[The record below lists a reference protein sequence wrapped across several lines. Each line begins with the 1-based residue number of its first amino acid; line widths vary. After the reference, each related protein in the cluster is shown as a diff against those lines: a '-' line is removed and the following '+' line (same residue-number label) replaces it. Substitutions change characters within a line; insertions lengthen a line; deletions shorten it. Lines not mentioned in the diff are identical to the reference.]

1 MKKLLAI
8 VLSVAMIAC
17 FASVAFAA
25 GEENVTAT
33 VATVNVTEADVGSEV
48 ILDVSLSD
56 NVEFGYAA
64 FKATVGDYDTE
75 ALEFIG
81 WTDETNNIPKP
92 NMKATTAENGKELG
106 WILNGQSK
114 GGVFYA
120 LKFKV
125 LKATNAAVTVN
136 FSDFSAY
143 DTADLL
149 SNALR
154 PVNVNVVAGGI
165 AVASETTDVTTTD
178 VTTTDVTTTDVTT
191 TDVTT
196 TDVTTTTTA
205 TTTTTG
211 DTTAAT
217 SVAGTVTGGTTTG
230 TNTANPKSSDASA
243 VAVAGVL
250 CAAMAAA
257 FVITKKSK

>member
-25 GEENVTAT
+25 VEENVTAT

-81 WTDETNNIPKP
+81 WTDETDNIPKP

-106 WILNGQSK
+106 WILNGESK

-143 DTADLL
+143 DTAELL

-178 VTTTDVTTTDVTT
+178 VTTADVTT

-196 TDVTTTTTA
+196 TDVTTTTTT

-211 DTTAAT
+211 ETTAAT
-217 SVAGTVTGGTTTG
+217 SVAGTVTGGTTPG
-230 TNTANPKSSDASA
+230 ANTANPKSSDASA

>member
-48 ILDVSLSD
+48 ILDVSLSE

-64 FKATVGDYDTE
+64 FKATVGDYDET

-81 WTDETNNIPKP
+81 WTDETDNIPKA
-92 NMKATTAENGKELG
+92 NMKATVADNGKELG

-191 TDVTT
+191 TTT
-196 TDVTTTTTA
+196 

-211 DTTAAT
+211 ETTAAT
-217 SVAGTVTGGTTTG
+217 SVAGTVTGGTTPG
-230 TNTANPKSSDASA
+230 ANTANPKSSDASA

>member
-149 SNALR
+149 ANALR

-196 TDVTTTTTA
+196 TTT

-211 DTTAAT
+211 ETTAAT
-217 SVAGTVTGGTTTG
+217 SVAGTVTGGTTPG
-230 TNTANPKSSDASA
+230 ANTANPKSSDASA

>member
-196 TDVTTTTTA
+196 TTT

-211 DTTAAT
+211 ETTAAT
-217 SVAGTVTGGTTTG
+217 SVAGTVTGGTTPG
-230 TNTANPKSSDASA
+230 ANTANPKSSDASA

>member
-165 AVASETTDVTTTD
+165 AVASETEPTTS
-178 VTTTDVTTTDVTT
+178 TTEPTTSTT
-191 TDVTT
+191 EPTT
-196 TDVTTTTTA
+196 SIVDPTTSTT

-211 DTTAAT
+211 ETTAAT

>member
-165 AVASETTDVTTTD
+165 AVASETEPTTSTTEPTTSIVDPTTSTTTS
-178 VTTTDVTTTDVTT
+178 TT
-191 TDVTT
+191 
-196 TDVTTTTTA
+196 

-211 DTTAAT
+211 ETTAAT

>member
-178 VTTTDVTTTDVTT
+178 VTTTDVTTTDVTA
-191 TDVTT
+191 
-196 TDVTTTTTA
+196 TDVTTTTT

-211 DTTAAT
+211 ETTAAT
-217 SVAGTVTGGTTTG
+217 SVAGTVTGGTTPG
-230 TNTANPKSSDASA
+230 ANTANPKSSDASA

>member
-48 ILDVSLSD
+48 ILDVSLSE

-64 FKATVGDYDTE
+64 FKATVGDYDET

-81 WTDETNNIPKP
+81 WTDETDNIPKA
-92 NMKATTAENGKELG
+92 NMKATVADNGKELG

-165 AVASETTDVTTTD
+165 AVASETEPTTS
-178 VTTTDVTTTDVTT
+178 TTEPTTSIVDPTT
-191 TDVTT
+191 STT
-196 TDVTTTTTA
+196 

-211 DTTAAT
+211 ETTAAT

>member
-165 AVASETTDVTTTD
+165 AVASETEPTTS
-178 VTTTDVTTTDVTT
+178 TTEPTTSTT
-191 TDVTT
+191 EPTT
-196 TDVTTTTTA
+196 S
-205 TTTTTG
+205 TTTG
-211 DTTAAT
+211 ETTAAT

>member
-81 WTDETNNIPKP
+81 WTDETDNIPKP

-106 WILNGQSK
+106 WILNGESK

-143 DTADLL
+143 DTAELL

-196 TDVTTTTTA
+196 TTT

-211 DTTAAT
+211 ETTAAT
-217 SVAGTVTGGTTTG
+217 SVAGTVTGGTTPG
-230 TNTANPKSSDASA
+230 ANTANPKSSDASA

>member
-81 WTDETNNIPKP
+81 WTDETNNITKP

-143 DTADLL
+143 DTAELL

-196 TDVTTTTTA
+196 TTT

-211 DTTAAT
+211 ETTAAT
-217 SVAGTVTGGTTTG
+217 SVAGTVTGGTTPG
-230 TNTANPKSSDASA
+230 ANTANPKSSDASA

>member
-64 FKATVGDYDTE
+64 FKATVGDYNTE

-92 NMKATTAENGKELG
+92 NMKATTAENGKEFG

-165 AVASETTDVTTTD
+165 AVASETEPTTSIVDPTTSTETDPTTSIVD
-178 VTTTDVTTTDVTT
+178 PTTSTT
-191 TDVTT
+191 
-196 TDVTTTTTA
+196 

-211 DTTAAT
+211 ETTAAT
-217 SVAGTVTGGTTTG
+217 SATGTVTGGTTTG

>member
-196 TDVTTTTTA
+196 TTT

-211 DTTAAT
+211 ETTAAT

>member
-17 FASVAFAA
+17 FASVAFAT

-92 NMKATTAENGKELG
+92 NMKATIAENGKELG

-178 VTTTDVTTTDVTT
+178 VTTTDVTTTTT
-191 TDVTT
+191 T
-196 TDVTTTTTA
+196 

-211 DTTAAT
+211 ETTAAT
-217 SVAGTVTGGTTTG
+217 SVAGTVTGGTTPG
-230 TNTANPKSSDASA
+230 ANTANPKSSDASA

>member
-81 WTDETNNIPKP
+81 WTDETDNIPKP

-106 WILNGQSK
+106 WILNGESK

-143 DTADLL
+143 DTAELL

-196 TDVTTTTTA
+196 T

-211 DTTAAT
+211 ETTAAT
-217 SVAGTVTGGTTTG
+217 SVAGTVTGGTTPG
-230 TNTANPKSSDASA
+230 ANTANPKSSDASA

>member
-196 TDVTTTTTA
+196 TTTA
-205 TTTTTG
+205 TTTTTTG

>member
-81 WTDETNNIPKP
+81 WTDETDNIPKA
-92 NMKATTAENGKELG
+92 NMKATVADNGKELG
-106 WILNGQSK
+106 WILDGQSK

-196 TDVTTTTTA
+196 TTTT

-211 DTTAAT
+211 ETTAAT
-217 SVAGTVTGGTTTG
+217 SVAGTVTGGTTPG
-230 TNTANPKSSDASA
+230 ANTANPKSSDASA

>member
-56 NVEFGYAA
+56 NVEFGYVA

-178 VTTTDVTTTDVTT
+178 VTTTDVTTTTT
-191 TDVTT
+191 
-196 TDVTTTTTA
+196 

-211 DTTAAT
+211 ETTAAT
-217 SVAGTVTGGTTTG
+217 SVAGTVTGGTTPG
-230 TNTANPKSSDASA
+230 ANTANPKSSDASA

>member
-81 WTDETNNIPKP
+81 WTDETDNIPKP
-92 NMKATTAENGKELG
+92 NTKATTAENGKELG
-106 WILNGQSK
+106 WILNGESK

-143 DTADLL
+143 DTAELL

-191 TDVTT
+191 TTT
-196 TDVTTTTTA
+196 T

-211 DTTAAT
+211 ETTAAT
-217 SVAGTVTGGTTTG
+217 SVAGTVTGGTTPG
-230 TNTANPKSSDASA
+230 ANTANPKSSDASA

>member
-25 GEENVTAT
+25 AEENVTAT

-143 DTADLL
+143 DTAELL

-196 TDVTTTTTA
+196 TTTT

-211 DTTAAT
+211 GTTAAT
-217 SVAGTVTGGTTTG
+217 SVAGTVTGGTTPG
-230 TNTANPKSSDASA
+230 ANTANPKSSDASA

>member
-178 VTTTDVTTTDVTT
+178 VTTTDVTTTTT
-191 TDVTT
+191 T
-196 TDVTTTTTA
+196 

-211 DTTAAT
+211 ETTAAT
-217 SVAGTVTGGTTTG
+217 SVAGTVTGGTTPG
-230 TNTANPKSSDASA
+230 ANTANPKSSDASA

>member
-81 WTDETNNIPKP
+81 WTDETDNIPKA
-92 NMKATTAENGKELG
+92 NMKATVADNGKELG

-165 AVASETTDVTTTD
+165 AVASETEPTTSIVDPTTSTETDPTTSIVD
-178 VTTTDVTTTDVTT
+178 PTTSTT
-191 TDVTT
+191 
-196 TDVTTTTTA
+196 

-211 DTTAAT
+211 ETTAAT
-217 SVAGTVTGGTTTG
+217 SATGTVTGGTTTG

>member
-81 WTDETNNIPKP
+81 WTDETDNIPKP

-106 WILNGQSK
+106 WILNGESK

-143 DTADLL
+143 DTAELL

-165 AVASETTDVTTTD
+165 AVASETEPTTS
-178 VTTTDVTTTDVTT
+178 TTEPTTSIVDPTT
-191 TDVTT
+191 SIVDPTT
-196 TDVTTTTTA
+196 STT

-211 DTTAAT
+211 ETTAAT

>member
-106 WILNGQSK
+106 WILDGQSK

-165 AVASETTDVTTTD
+165 AVASETEPTTVTPPETTDTTTPPETVVTTVVPETDVTT
-178 VTTTDVTTTDVTT
+178 
-191 TDVTT
+191 
-196 TDVTTTTTA
+196 A
-205 TTTTTG
+205 TG
-211 DTTAAT
+211 SDTTAAT
-217 SVAGTVTGGTTTG
+217 SATGTITGGTTTG

>member
-165 AVASETTDVTTTD
+165 AVASETEPTTSIVDPTTSTETVVTTVVPETDVTT
-178 VTTTDVTTTDVTT
+178 
-191 TDVTT
+191 
-196 TDVTTTTTA
+196 A
-205 TTTTTG
+205 TG
-211 DTTAAT
+211 SDTTAAT
-217 SVAGTVTGGTTTG
+217 SATGTVTGGTTTG

>member
-17 FASVAFAA
+17 FASVAFAV

-165 AVASETTDVTTTD
+165 AVASETEPTTS
-178 VTTTDVTTTDVTT
+178 TTEPTTSTT
-191 TDVTT
+191 EPTT
-196 TDVTTTTTA
+196 SIVDPTTSTT

-211 DTTAAT
+211 ETTAAT

>member
-191 TDVTT
+191 TTT
-196 TDVTTTTTA
+196 

-211 DTTAAT
+211 ETTAAT
-217 SVAGTVTGGTTTG
+217 SVAGTVTGGTTPG
-230 TNTANPKSSDASA
+230 ANTANPKSSDASA

>member
-48 ILDVSLSD
+48 ILDVSLSE

-64 FKATVGDYDTE
+64 FKATVGDYDET

-81 WTDETNNIPKP
+81 WTDETDNIPKA
-92 NMKATTAENGKELG
+92 NMKATVADNGKELG

-196 TDVTTTTTA
+196 TTT

-211 DTTAAT
+211 ETTAAT
-217 SVAGTVTGGTTTG
+217 SVAGTVTGGTTPG
-230 TNTANPKSSDASA
+230 ANTANPKSSDASA

>member
-56 NVEFGYAA
+56 NVEFGYVA

-196 TDVTTTTTA
+196 TTT

-211 DTTAAT
+211 ETTAAT
-217 SVAGTVTGGTTTG
+217 SVAGTVTGGTTPG
-230 TNTANPKSSDASA
+230 ANTANPKSSDASA

>member
-165 AVASETTDVTTTD
+165 AVASETEPTTSIVD
-178 VTTTDVTTTDVTT
+178 PTTSIVDPTTSTT
-191 TDVTT
+191 
-196 TDVTTTTTA
+196 

-211 DTTAAT
+211 ETTAAT

>member
-143 DTADLL
+143 DTAELL

-191 TDVTT
+191 TTT
-196 TDVTTTTTA
+196 

-211 DTTAAT
+211 KTTAAT
-217 SVAGTVTGGTTTG
+217 SVAGTVTGGTTPG
-230 TNTANPKSSDASA
+230 ANTANPKSSDASA

>member
-48 ILDVSLSD
+48 ILDVSLSE

-64 FKATVGDYDTE
+64 FKATVGDYDET

-81 WTDETNNIPKP
+81 WTDETDNIPKA
-92 NMKATTAENGKELG
+92 NMKATIADNGKELG

-125 LKATNAAVTVN
+125 LKATDAKVTVN

-165 AVASETTDVTTTD
+165 AVASETEPTTVTPPETVVTTVVPETDVTTATGSD
-178 VTTTDVTTTDVTT
+178 
-191 TDVTT
+191 
-196 TDVTTTTTA
+196 TTA
-205 TTTTTG
+205 T
-211 DTTAAT
+211 T

>member
-81 WTDETNNIPKP
+81 WTDETDNIPKP

-106 WILNGQSK
+106 WILDGESK

-143 DTADLL
+143 DTAELL

-191 TDVTT
+191 TTT
-196 TDVTTTTTA
+196 T

-211 DTTAAT
+211 GTTAAT
-217 SVAGTVTGGTTTG
+217 SVAGTVTGGTTPG
-230 TNTANPKSSDASA
+230 ANTANPKSSDASA

>member
-196 TDVTTTTTA
+196 T

-211 DTTAAT
+211 ETTAAT

>member
-81 WTDETNNIPKP
+81 WTDETDNIPKP

-106 WILNGQSK
+106 WILNGESK

-143 DTADLL
+143 DTAELL

-165 AVASETTDVTTTD
+165 AVASETEPTTVTPPETTDTTTPPETVVTTVVPETDVTT
-178 VTTTDVTTTDVTT
+178 
-191 TDVTT
+191 
-196 TDVTTTTTA
+196 A
-205 TTTTTG
+205 TG
-211 DTTAAT
+211 SDTTAAT
-217 SVAGTVTGGTTTG
+217 SATGTVTGGTTTG

>member
-165 AVASETTDVTTTD
+165 AVASETEPTTVTPPETTDTTTPPETDVTT
-178 VTTTDVTTTDVTT
+178 
-191 TDVTT
+191 
-196 TDVTTTTTA
+196 A
-205 TTTTTG
+205 TG
-211 DTTAAT
+211 SDTTAAT

>member
-191 TDVTT
+191 T
-196 TDVTTTTTA
+196 TTA

>member
-191 TDVTT
+191 T
-196 TDVTTTTTA
+196 TTA
-205 TTTTTG
+205 TTTTTTG

>member
-165 AVASETTDVTTTD
+165 AVASETEPTTVTPPETTDTTTPPETVVTTVVPETDVTTATGSD
-178 VTTTDVTTTDVTT
+178 
-191 TDVTT
+191 
-196 TDVTTTTTA
+196 TTTA
-205 TTTTTG
+205 TS
-211 DTTAAT
+211 AT
-217 SVAGTVTGGTTTG
+217 GTVTGGTTTG

>member
-48 ILDVSLSD
+48 ILDVSLSE

-64 FKATVGDYDTE
+64 FKATVGDYDDT

-81 WTDETNNIPKP
+81 WTDETDNIPKA
-92 NMKATTAENGKELG
+92 NMKATVADNGKELG

-178 VTTTDVTTTDVTT
+178 VTTT
-191 TDVTT
+191 
-196 TDVTTTTTA
+196 TTA

-217 SVAGTVTGGTTTG
+217 SVAGTVTGGTTPG
-230 TNTANPKSSDASA
+230 ANTANPKSSDASA